1 MIMKNI
7 LILGITALFILSGFA
22 ASPKSSAAPVIGYIV
37 ESAGAEQLGIKKEEY
52 KFQKGVEAALV
63 VIEGTK
69 METKTNIMGWFWFN
83 DLPDG
88 VYNIAAIKEG
98 YHTVT
103 KQVRV
108 QGRAPANVTIVI
120 TKKNLPVGIT
130 GNTGANEV
138 TIPNAVYVAFAAI
151 AAPGSTSATGNSP
164 PIPGSNMTTL
174 QYKSAIAAG
183 ADPDSLTGFP
193 NPDMNYYPTGPYEFQ
208 TAINLNPNS
217 LTVMDPNAP
226 KDMKFVNL
234 KAKPYWLC
242 FDSTGS
248 KLYVSSDSQYITI
261 IDVAG
266 GNKILGS
273 IPSGGIVTDI
283 TRGPDGFIYVAV
295 SSTNPGVLVIN
306 PQTCTAQ
313 NFYRVKAQRVTDAQP
328 RAVVAGS
335 NYIYVAMATSG
346 AGEVLALNKNGG
358 ALAGSCQVGA
368 FPMGIT
374 LTPNGQ
380 HLFVANCSSSD
391 VSVIDAT
398 TMNHLG
404 RIRVGVQPM
413 RIVCNSRG
421 DRVYVTNK
429 GSNYM
434 SVIDARTGSVVATV
448 NTGRGPMGIGI
459 TSNGSRVFVANNDER
474 TVTVINAEINAAIQT
489 TTPSTTSRPFG
500 IAVRP

>member
-1 MIMKNI
+1 MKNT
-7 LILGITALFILSGFA
+7 LILVSLILFILCAGA
-22 ASPKSSAAPVIGYIV
+22 ASTVEAAPVIGYVV

-52 KFQKGVEAALV
+52 KFQKGVEGALV
-63 VIEGTK
+63 IIEGTK
-69 METKTNIMGWFWFN
+69 MEAKTNIMGWFWFN

-88 VYNIAAIKEG
+88 VYNIAATKEG
-98 YHTVT
+98 YHVVT

-108 QGRAPANVTIVI
+108 QGRSPANVTIVL
-120 TKKNLPVGIT
+120 TRKNLPTGIT
-130 GNTGANEV
+130 GNTGTDEV

-193 NPDMNYYPTGPYEFQ
+193 NPDMTSFPTGPYEFQ
-208 TAINLNPNS
+208 TSINFHPNS
-217 LTVMDPNAP
+217 LTIMDPNAP
-226 KDMKFVNL
+226 KDMKFINL

-242 FDSTGS
+242 FDSSGS
-248 KLYVSSDSQYITI
+248 KLFVSSDSQYITA

-266 GNKILGS
+266 GNRILGS

-283 TRGPDGFIYVAV
+283 ARGPEGFIYVAV
-295 SSTNPGVLVIN
+295 SSTNPGILVIN

-313 NFYRVKAQRVTDAQP
+313 GFYRIKAQRIPDAQP
-328 RAVVAGS
+328 RALVAGA
-335 NYIYVAMATSG
+335 NFIYVAMATSG
-346 AGEVLALNKNGG
+346 AGEVLAIHKNGG
-358 ALAGSCQVGA
+358 ATAGSCQVGA

-374 LTPNGQ
+374 VTPNGQ
-380 HLFVANCSSSD
+380 YLFIANCNSSD
-391 VSVIDAT
+391 VSVVDAA

-429 GSNYM
+429 GSNYV

-448 NTGRGPMGIGI
+448 NTGKGPMGIGI

-474 TVTVINAEINAAIQT
+474 TVTVINAEINTALQT